1 MNPTREM
8 ILAELHVEDEILRF
22 LFEADGFLRHMVR
35 NIVGTLVEV
44 GEGKRDVE
52 AFENILESKDR
63 QKAGVKS
70 PPQGLYLVRVNY
82 ENQALDD

>member
-1 MNPTREM
+1 
-8 ILAELHVEDEILRF
+8 
-22 LFEADGFLRHMVR
+22 
-35 NIVGTLVEV
+35 V
-44 GEGKRDVE
+44 GEGKRDFE